1 MMRGRNLT
9 FELALTAI
17 LAMAAVLAA
26 TAWLSM
32 HWYRS
37 WLMSEAERGVELAS
51 EMLRISLREGML
63 HNQQDQITETVGRIG
78 RDDRI
83 ESIRV
88 SNHRG
93 EVRLATDSE
102 DLGEL
107 LEIDLTELTNREGE
121 TLTTANDGV
130 LRALTPVPAEPA
142 CLGSCHQDVGASG
155 ILGVIDV
162 DYSLRGVEQAI
173 SESRFRIL
181 SLFLVAIGLV
191 SGSVWLVLNWRLKK
205 PVRDLV
211 QGMERVA
218 DGDLKHPVP
227 VHSRNELGELAES
240 FNDMSL
246 RISTLQEG
254 LIRSERLISM
264 GKLAAGV
271 AHEINNPLTGI
282 LSYAED
288 LVEDTEPSDPRRKDY
303 EVILHEAIRCRQIVR
318 GLLDFA
324 RQETPS
330 LVRSGPVEMIDKA
343 LDVVARQAA
352 FQEITIEKDIEEDL
366 PTIEVDPV
374 QIQQVLV
381 NLVVN
386 AQQAMPEGGT
396 IVLGARSIS
405 EPSRIEFT
413 VEDEGT
419 GIPPDIQSRMFEPF
433 FSTKEGETDGL
444 GLAVCQGIVEQHGG
458 VIEVASKV
466 GVGTRFRVVLPL
478 SGEQVDK
485 EVSHDG

>member
-1 MMRGRNLT
+1 
-9 FELALTAI
+9 
-17 LAMAAVLAA
+17 
-26 TAWLSM
+26 M